1 MRIAAIQTRAVAGDQ
16 EANLARIEEAARAAA
31 AAGASLLIAPELAL
45 PGYGA
50 GDDMRMLA
58 QTSGGD
64 LVTRLALVASE
75 LKIAI
80 IAGFAE
86 MAEEE
91 IHNSAVFV
99 DGRNPPIV
107 YRKTHLYGDYER
119 GIFTAGYPSASII
132 EYRGLRIGILI
143 CYDVE
148 FPENVRRLA
157 VAGAHLIAVP
167 TALPATGHAKL
178 IARKMI
184 PVRAFENQ
192 VFVAY
197 VNHCGADDLF
207 CYAGLSAIAAPDGTL
222 LAAADSK
229 PEALLVADI
238 RPDDFAASAIAAP
251 YLRDVHHCS
260 EWSQDQGAAHARD
273 GHFAP

>member
-1 MRIAAIQTRAVAGDQ
+1 MRIAAIQTRALAGDQ
-16 EANLARIEEAARAAA
+16 EANRARIEEAARAAA

-58 QTSGGD
+58 QTPSGD
-64 LVTRLALVASE
+64 LVARLALVANE

-86 MAEEE
+86 MAEEQ

-99 DGRNPPIV
+99 DGQNPPIV

-119 GIFTAGYPSASII
+119 GLFAAGHPSASII
-132 EYRGLRIGILI
+132 EYGGLRIGILI

-157 VAGAHLIAVP
+157 LAGAHLIAVP
-167 TALPATGHAKL
+167 TALPATDHAEL

-207 CYAGLSAIAAPDGTL
+207 RYAGLSAIAAPDGTL

-229 PEALLVADI
+229 AEALLVADI
-238 RPDDFAASAIAAP
+238 RPHDFAASAIAAP
-251 YLRDVHHCS
+251 YLRDVHL
-260 EWSQDQGAAHARD
+260 
-273 GHFAP
+273 